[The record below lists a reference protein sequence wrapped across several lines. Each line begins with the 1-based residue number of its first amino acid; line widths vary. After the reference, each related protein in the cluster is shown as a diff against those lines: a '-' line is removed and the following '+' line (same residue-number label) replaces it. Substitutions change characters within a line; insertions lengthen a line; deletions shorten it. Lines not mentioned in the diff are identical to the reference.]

1 LGHFPRERPSCQTR
15 PQGDGEGIFVNSEKK
30 RGYESCGDDFI
41 PYMTT
46 FLSIGKGI
54 GKLLKLLAPS
64 IGIRTGEKK
73 QRENAA

>member
-1 LGHFPRERPSCQTR
+1 MERGFSS
-15 PQGDGEGIFVNSEKK
+15 IVKK
-30 RGYESCGDDFI
+30 RGDMKAAGDDFI